1 MQRLTGADAT
11 FLYGETRNAPME
23 IAACLVF
30 DASDAPRGEELL
42 DEARSFLEAR
52 LHVAPPLR
60 RRLVRVPFELDHPLW
75 VEDPDFDIDY
85 HVRQAAL
92 PAPGTTRQLADLV
105 GRLLSRPLDHTRPL
119 WELYVIEGLEGD
131 RGAIVVK
138 SHHAAVDGMAAFQL
152 VAATTDLA
160 PDAEPPAPPEEEWRP
175 DRVPSD
181 VELVA
186 GATLN
191 LVRQPLRGAKAA
203 TRVARSAIGARLKHG
218 SASALVGEGAP
229 MSRFNQPI
237 GPHRRVRFLD
247 VPLED
252 VKAVKRAAGVTV
264 NDVVLAIVGGGV
276 RRYLDWHAELPAEP
290 LVAFVPVSMRDDG
303 DGDGDANRTAMVHV
317 PLATDVEDPVE
328 RLRRIAASASAAKE
342 RFADVGPSPLTDL
355 TAFAGPAVAAGAFR
369 LVEMLRL
376 NERARFGGNVVVS
389 NIPGPPVP
397 LYTAGRRIVGMYP
410 MGPLAQG
417 TGLNITLLSYVDT
430 LGFAVVADREL
441 VPDIDHLVGDLS
453 TAFDELRTA
462 IGPTVRS

>member
-30 DASDAPRGEELL
+30 DASDAPRGEALL
-42 DEARSFLEAR
+42 DEARSFLEER

-92 PAPGTTRQLADLV
+92 PAPGTMDQLADLI
-105 GRLLSRPLDHTRPL
+105 GRLLSRPLDHSRPL

-160 PDAEPPAPPEEEWRP
+160 PDADPPPPPEEEWRP

-191 LVRQPLRGAKAA
+191 LARQPLRGVRAA
-203 TRVARSAIGARLKHG
+203 TRVARSAVGARLKHG
-218 SASALVGEGAP
+218 SGSGVLGQGVP

-247 VPLED
+247 LPLEG
-252 VKAVKRAAGVTV
+252 VKELKRAGGCTV
-264 NDVVLAIVGGGV
+264 NDVVLAIVGGGL
-276 RRYLDWHAELPAEP
+276 RRYLDWHAELPDES
-290 LVAFVPVSMRDDG
+290 LVAFVPVSHRDDG
-303 DGDGDANRTAMVHV
+303 DDGANRTAMVHV
-317 PLATDVEDPVE
+317 PLATDVEDPAE
-328 RLRRIAASASAAKE
+328 RLRRIAATASAAKE
-342 RFADVGPSPLTDL
+342 RFADTGPSPLTDL

-417 TGLNITLLSYVDT
+417 TGLNVTLLSYVDS

-441 VPDIDHLVGDLS
+441 VPDLDHLVGDLA
-453 TAFDELRTA
+453 TAFDELREA
-462 IGPTVRS
+462 IGPTVRA